1 MRKHFDPWSL
11 MIIALTLI
19 LFVVALFITGF
30 KHDLLLEA
38 GVFLVSVKLIMM
50 SYKSNVHALEIEH
63 RLDQVQDLLLAMR
76 NSTQVPDPGA

>member
-1 MRKHFDPWSL
+1 MRMHFDPWSL

-30 KHDLLLEA
+30 KHD
-38 GVFLVSVKLIMM
+38 
-50 SYKSNVHALEIEH
+50 
-63 RLDQVQDLLLAMR
+63 QVQDLLLAMR